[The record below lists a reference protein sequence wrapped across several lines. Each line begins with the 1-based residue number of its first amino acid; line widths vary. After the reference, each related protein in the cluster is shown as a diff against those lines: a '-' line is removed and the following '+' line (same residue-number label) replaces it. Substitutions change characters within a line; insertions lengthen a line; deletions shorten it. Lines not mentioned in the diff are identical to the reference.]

1 MNDVAQILSTQNK
14 EHHKEMNQLK
24 DGFTKEMAQLKDGF
38 AKEMAQFEQVNV
50 LGIIN

>member
-1 MNDVAQILSTQNK
+1 MA
-14 EHHKEMNQLK
+14 QLK
-24 DGFTKEMAQLKDGF
+24 DGFAKEMAQLKDGF